1 MNFGPL
7 SKSSMAS
14 KRFPYAVLA
23 VAATSAI
30 GWTASQEDKAS
41 AISHTSGDESVS
53 AVNQAHDNNRP
64 PLNSQPKA
72 TAQIINHHLP
82 AMASIE
88 FLSTTQR
95 RCLCDA
101 IHDNS
106 PPSPTSPSSPW
117 SSLRDAFLPRRG
129 TVEKLEQLKTQGTAA
144 DKYEWDKDHPVGQGA
159 YSRVFRATVKDA
171 PDEVVA
177 LKQISK
183 QYTND
188 QSFQQ
193 EMEAMLHVQ
202 ESGGH
207 PHLISLHEHF
217 ETDDS
222 FILVLDFIQGGELF
236 DHLIENGAYS
246 EMDASRITRE
256 VASALNFLHG
266 IGIVHADLKPEN
278 ILLSTTRRGDSVTK
292 VADFGTAVFVETNS
306 RDDNKR
312 DDDGRIKSRTSIQQ
326 VYGAPTPAYCP
337 PGSIQRTEP
346 IQPATDMWAL
356 GVIVFIMLTGCHPYD
371 VSGKATDEEI
381 EANIKNKWYAIPIHN
396 RKVAGHLSL
405 SAKDLI
411 IKLMDRNP
419 KKRMTAYEMLQH
431 PWVRGET
438 ATTAIIAGSDKRL
451 SDYRGFKSKLQAKFF
466 ENAIKWSDKEGSNG
480 SARKLSLIERAFR
493 SFDADER
500 GFLSTKDFMDDDG
513 KDVQDIEEGGGPA
526 INMTD
531 FKSLLSENVENKYFP
546 SGHVVYREGSTGN
559 SMYFIE
565 SGTVEVI
572 TDGTRA
578 LRTGGDFFGEG
589 ALLSADKTRSAT
601 VKCQTPVHA
610 LEISREYFEKY
621 ISYSETGLY
630 LILKEKDKIR
640 KRNRAKTI
648 LRMQKDLKTVAIPR
662 RGHVF
667 KNGDEGNSL
676 FIMESGQ
683 VDVEIKGKTIF
694 SCFPGNI
701 IGEYSVLTGNR
712 RNCDAKCVSKEGCV
726 VQELP
731 GHHFRK
737 LLETSPSIRES
748 LRELQMR
755 REFKKAVVNRT
766 RKEFPYENPEKAFE
780 AADLEQVGQLDKES
794 IAKLMRELNPEY
806 TDEEIDEVVQSL
818 DLTDSGVITFAS
830 MKKALIGDKQA
841 SASM

>member
-1 MNFGPL
+1 
-7 SKSSMAS
+7 
-14 KRFPYAVLA
+14 
-23 VAATSAI
+23 
-30 GWTASQEDKAS
+30 
-41 AISHTSGDESVS
+41 
-53 AVNQAHDNNRP
+53 
-64 PLNSQPKA
+64 
-72 TAQIINHHLP
+72 
-82 AMASIE
+82 
-88 FLSTTQR
+88 
-95 RCLCDA
+95 
-101 IHDNS
+101 
-106 PPSPTSPSSPW
+106 
-117 SSLRDAFLPRRG
+117 
-129 TVEKLEQLKTQGTAA
+129 
-144 DKYEWDKDHPVGQGA
+144 
-159 YSRVFRATVKDA
+159 
-171 PDEVVA
+171 
-177 LKQISK
+177 
-183 QYTND
+183 
-188 QSFQQ
+188 
-193 EMEAMLHVQ
+193 
-202 ESGGH
+202 
-207 PHLISLHEHF
+207 LIALHEHF

-222 FILVLDFIQGGELF
+222 FMLVLDFIQGGELF
-236 DHLIENGAYS
+236 DHLIETGAYS

-292 VADFGTAVFVETNS
+292 VADFGTAVFVEGS
-306 RDDNKR
+306 EQDRKK
-312 DDDGRIKSRTSIQQ
+312 DDDGRIKSRKVIQP

-337 PGSIQRTEP
+337 PESIQRTAP

-356 GVIVFIMLTGCHPYD
+356 GVIIFIMLTGCHPYD
-371 VSGKATDEEI
+371 VSGNATDEEI
-381 EANIKNKWYAIPIHN
+381 EANIKNKWYRVPIHN
-396 RKVAGHLSL
+396 RKVAGHLSP

-419 KKRMTAYEMLQH
+419 KNRMTAYEMLQH

-466 ENAIKWSDKEGSNG
+466 ENAIKWSDKEGSEG
-480 SARKLSLIERAFR
+480 PARRLSLIERAFR
-493 SFDADER
+493 SFDSDER
-500 GFLSTKDFMDDDG
+500 GFLSTKDFMDAADG
-513 KDVQDIEEGGGPA
+513 DVVKDIEEGGGPA
-526 INMTD
+526 INMTQ

-565 SGTVEVI
+565 SGSVEVI
-572 TDGTRA
+572 ADGTRA
-578 LRTGGDFFGEG
+578 VRTGGDFFGEG
-589 ALLSADKTRSAT
+589 ALLSPDKIRSAT

-621 ISYSETGLY
+621 ISYSESGLY

-648 LRMQKDLKTVAIPR
+648 LRMQKDLKTVTVPR
-662 RGHVF
+662 RGHFF
-667 KNGDEGNSL
+667 KNGDEGDSV

-683 VDVEIKGKTIF
+683 VDVEIKGKAIF

-701 IGEYSVLTGNR
+701 IGEYSVITGNR
-712 RNCDAKCVSKEGCV
+712 RNCDAKCASKEGCV
-726 VQELP
+726 AQELP

-748 LRELQMR
+748 LRELQLR

-780 AADLEQVGQLDKES
+780 AADIEQVGHLDKES

-806 TDEEIDEVVQSL
+806 TDEEIDEVMQSL
-818 DLTDSGVITFAS
+818 NLTDSGVITFAE

>member
-1 MNFGPL
+1 MSLGAL
-7 SKSSMAS
+7 SKRAGATSSQ
-14 KRFPYAVLA
+14 FPYAVLA

-30 GWTASQEDKAS
+30 GWSASKKNDEDASTAAS
-41 AISHTSGDESVS
+41 SLSNEESLQS
-53 AVNQAHDNNRP
+53 DNRQQHGNKER
-64 PLNSQPKA
+64 NFEGK
-72 TAQIINHHLP
+72 LP
-82 AMASIE
+82 AFFAIPAASMTA
-88 FLSTTQR
+88 TTP
-95 RCLCDA
+95 RCLCEA

-106 PPSPTSPSSPW
+106 QPTSTDEQPSSSAW
-117 SSLRDAFLPRRG
+117 SSIRDAILPRRG
-129 TVEKLEQLKTQGTAA
+129 TVEKLAQLKTRGTAT
-144 DKYEWDKDHPVGQGA
+144 DKYEWDKTRPVGEGA
-159 YSRVFRATVKDA
+159 YSRVYRATIKDS
-171 PDEVVA
+171 PNEVVA
-177 LKQISK
+177 LKEISK
-183 QYTND
+183 KFTNN

-217 ETDDS
+217 ETNDS

-278 ILLSTTRRGDSVTK
+278 ILLSTTRRRDSVTK
-292 VADFGTAVFVETNS
+292 VADFGTAAFVESSS
-306 RDDNKR
+306 REKK
-312 DDDGRIKSRTSIQQ
+312 DDDGRIKSRKNIQP

-337 PGSIQRTEP
+337 PESIQRTEP

-356 GVIVFIMLTGCHPYD
+356 GVILFIMLTGCHPYD
-371 VSGKATDEEI
+371 ISGKATDEEI
-381 EANIKNKWYAIPIHN
+381 EANIKNKWYRLPINN
-396 RKVAGHLSL
+396 RKVAGHVSP

-411 IKLMDRNP
+411 VKLMERNP

-431 PWVRGET
+431 PWVRGQT

-466 ENAIKWSDKEGSNG
+466 ENAIKWSDKEGSTG
-480 SARKLSLIERAFR
+480 PARQLSLIERAFR
-493 SFDADER
+493 SFDADEN
-500 GFLSTKDFMDDDG
+500 GFLSTKEIMG
-513 KDVQDIEEGGGPA
+513 SEGEEVQDIDEGGGPA

-531 FKSLLSENVENKYFP
+531 FKSLLSENVENRYFP
-546 SGHVVYREGSTGN
+546 PGHVVYREGSIGN

-565 SGTVEVI
+565 SGTVEI
-572 TDGTRA
+572 IADGTRA
-578 LRTGGDFFGEG
+578 VRTGGDFFGEG
-589 ALLSADKTRSAT
+589 ALLSADKIRSAT

-610 LEISREYFEKY
+610 LQINREYFEKY
-621 ISYSETGLY
+621 ISYSESGLY

-648 LRMQKDLKTVAIPR
+648 LRMQKDLKTVTVPR
-662 RGHVF
+662 RGKLF
-667 KNGDEGNSL
+667 KNGDDGGSL
-676 FIMESGQ
+676 FIVESGQ
-683 VDVEIKGKTIF
+683 VDVEINGKTIF

-701 IGEYSVLTGNR
+701 IGEHSVLTGNK

-726 VQELP
+726 AQELP

-737 LLETSPSIRES
+737 LLETSPSIRQS
-748 LRELQMR
+748 LRELQLR
-755 REFKKAVVNRT
+755 REFKKAVVNRS
-766 RKEFPYENPEKAFE
+766 RKNFPYENPEKAFE
-780 AADLEQVGQLDKES
+780 AADIEQVGQLDKES

-806 TDEEIDEVVQSL
+806 TDDEIDQVLQSL
-818 DLTDSGVITFAS
+818 DLTDSGVVTFAE